1 MSKMKKSVTNQHSR
15 IAQLIAQKISDD
27 TAGVEYTAGEV
38 EIEYKT
44 RLYRVEYELR
54 REFNTVYYD
63 YDTEP
68 DNRSKTYLSIIGG
81 AVYDSEGN
89 EVTSDFDF
97 TAVEEYFDFTDSF
110 EFE

>member
-1 MSKMKKSVTNQHSR
+1 MKKSVAKDYAKIARMLASR
-15 IAQLIAQKISDD
+15 IDID
-27 TAGVEYTAGEV
+27 TIGAECTTGEA
-38 EIEYKT
+38 EITYKNFI
-44 RLYRVEYELR
+44 YHAEYELR
-54 REFNTVYYD
+54 REFNTSHHD
-63 YDTEP
+63 YDTKP